1 MIFSRHAN
9 SAAVSLL
16 AATSYYFFVSSSSS
30 SSSYASQSHVA
41 AGAVVTTIT
50 DEEVIDAADAGIL
63 AVQVPPSSSSSVD
76 QDNTIGTII
85 GRGLQATTNY
95 CTDGYVDCTAGVVT
109 GDPNQTP
116 CHQACY
122 DNDLPGYRCCGGT
135 KACDLFTGKICKD
148 KYSCMGTEAC
158 YDATIPI
165 VVKSCNGGDKACWKV
180 GRIPGCAA
188 NKVGN
193 FINSCIGEKSCYQV
207 AYGDR
212 AGSGVGN
219 LINSCTADEACRDM
233 GRDGKGGIITS
244 DLKDCC
250 TTGRS
255 CFEYGEFNIPDVCKA
270 ATVSFFSPPSFQH
283 SPHSFV
289 LCMPVHVARHLF
301 LHDRTGY

>member
-1 MIFSRHAN
+1 MTIADDKDILFVAGDITTAN
-9 SAAVSLL
+9 KSNKNTKRKV
-16 AATSYYFFVSSSSS
+16 
-30 SSSYASQSHVA
+30 
-41 AGAVVTTIT
+41 
-50 DEEVIDAADAGIL
+50 EEKGWGGWRYDAAADDADTGIL
-63 AVQVPPSSSSSVD
+63 ALLPPSSLDDHDGSMIV
-76 QDNTIGTII
+76 
-85 GRGLQATTNY
+85 RGLQATTNF
-95 CTDGYVDCTAGVVT
+95 CTDGYVDCSAGYVT
-109 GDPNQTP
+109 DDPDQTP

-122 DNDLPGYRCCGGT
+122 DNDLSGYRCCGGT
-135 KACDLFTGKICKD
+135 KACDLFTGNICKD
-148 KYSCMGTEAC
+148 KYSCMGEEAC

-165 VVKSCNGGDKACWKV
+165 VVKSCSGGDKACWKV
-180 GRIPGCAA
+180 GRIPACAA
-188 NKVGN
+188 NTVGN

-219 LINSCTADEACRDM
+219 LINSCTAGEACRDM